1 MTCETCKY
9 LEVINRYNMCR
20 RYPRMLKVDGRGCGE
35 HRKVVKRKTVKKE
48 DSKIKYAEN
57 ILLKKKEYENLC
69 KDSPEPAVQ
78 KMIEVLDLY
87 KGSNG
92 KKYKSDYM
100 TILNWVKT
108 KVEKDYPQLFY
119 TVKKKVEVPW
129 TEEDQADSD
138 KGREEFLKSGG
149 LNIFKGMR

>member
-1 MTCETCKY
+1 MTCETCKFHK
-9 LEVINRYNMCR
+9 EGRYCA
-20 RYPRMLKVDGRGCGE
+20 RYPIWHDEITPDHWCGE
-35 HRKVVKRKTVKKE
+35 HRKPVKRKTVNKE

-57 ILLKKKEYENLC
+57 ILLKKKEYETLC
-69 KDSPEPAVQ
+69 KDSPEPAVG

-100 TILNWVKT
+100 AILNWVKT

-119 TVKKKVEVPW
+119 TIKETVYKEL
-129 TEEDQADSD
+129 TEEEQAESEIERKKFYS
-138 KGREEFLKSGG
+138 KGFRM
-149 LNIFKGMR
+149 KGME

>member
-1 MTCETCKY
+1 MTCETCKFHK
-9 LEVINRYNMCR
+9 EGRYCA
-20 RYPRMLKVDGRGCGE
+20 RYPIWHDEITPDHWCGE
-35 HRKVVKRKTVKKE
+35 HRKPVKRKTVNKE

-57 ILLKKKEYENLC
+57 ILLKKKEYETLC
-69 KDSPEPAVQ
+69 KDSPEPAVG

-92 KKYKSDYM
+92 KTYKSDYM
-100 TILNWVKT
+100 AILNWVKT

>member
-20 RYPRMLKVDGRGCGE
+20 RYPRMLKVDGLGCGE
-35 HRKVVKRKTVKKE
+35 HRKVVKRKTVNKE

-57 ILLKKKEYENLC
+57 ILLKKKEYEKLC
-69 KDSPEPAVQ
+69 KDSPEPAVG

-100 TILNWVKT
+100 AILNWVKT

-119 TVKKKVEVPW
+119 TIKKTEEVPW
-129 TEEDQADSD
+129 TKEDQADSD
-138 KGREEFLKSGG
+138 KGRTEFLRKGFK
-149 LNIFKGMR
+149 LKGME

>member
-9 LEVINRYNMCR
+9 HAE
-20 RYPRMLKVDGRGCGE
+20 GRCYRFPSTIEIKTGHWCGE
-35 HRKVVKRKTVKKE
+35 HRKVVKRKTVNKE

-57 ILLKKKEYENLC
+57 ILLKKKEYEKLC
-69 KDSPEPAVQ
+69 KDSPEPAVG

-100 TILNWVKT
+100 AILNWVKT

-119 TVKKKVEVPW
+119 TIKETVYKEL
-129 TEEDQADSD
+129 TEEEQAESEIERKKFYS
-138 KGREEFLKSGG
+138 KGFRM
-149 LNIFKGMR
+149 KGME

>member
-1 MTCETCKY
+1 MAMTCETCKY
-9 LEVINRYNMCR
+9 HAE
-20 RYPRMLKVDGRGCGE
+20 GRCYRFPSTIEIKTGHWCGE
-35 HRKVVKRKTVKKE
+35 HRKVVKRKTVNKE

-57 ILLKKKEYENLC
+57 ILLKKKEYEKLC
-69 KDSPEPAVQ
+69 KDSPEPAVG

-100 TILNWVKT
+100 AILNWVKT

-119 TVKKKVEVPW
+119 TIKETVYKEL
-129 TEEDQADSD
+129 TEEEQAESEIERKKFYS
-138 KGREEFLKSGG
+138 KGFRM
-149 LNIFKGMR
+149 KGME

>member
-119 TVKKKVEVPW
+119 TQKKTEEVPW
-129 TEEDQADSD
+129 TKEDQADSD
-138 KGREEFLKSGG
+138 KGRTEFLRKGFK
-149 LNIFKGMR
+149 LKGME